1 MRTQIDWKNK
11 SRGYCLNLLCAY
23 STVHCQYHS
32 SKFDRG
38 FVLLDIMLT
47 GFNRLSSDD
56 KVKGIEYVWHVCV
69 LFTMG
74 SVWGQN
80 NWLLGPL
87 SWEGKAHHSMEWFFF
102 STHLIRR
109 SSLAPSQRRLSLC
122 LCGVLCVSGAPL
134 IILPSTSTSR
144 NPH

>member
-1 MRTQIDWKNK
+1 MET
-11 SRGYCLNLLCAY
+11 
-23 STVHCQYHS
+23 STVYCEGCCERCRGKKKSGLRLTGKTNPRGIFLNSCVRTVHSEYHS

-56 KVKGIEYVWHVCV
+56 KLKGIEYVWHVCV

-80 NWLLGPL
+80 NTH
-87 SWEGKAHHSMEWFFF
+87 GK
-102 STHLIRR
+102 
-109 SSLAPSQRRLSLC
+109 
-122 LCGVLCVSGAPL
+122 G
-134 IILPSTSTSR
+134 
-144 NPH
+144 